1 MYENIV
7 KISELVH
14 ENRHITIRTTANEMG
29 MSFGSFQSFV
39 ITRSEQ
45 VIDLAQNLQ

>member
-14 ENRHITIRTTANEMG
+14 ENRHITICTSANEVG
-29 MSFGSFQSFV
+29 TSFETFQSFV
-39 ITRSEQ
+39 IK
-45 VIDLAQNLQ
+45 DLNR